1 MSDRVRVLCAHGYV
15 LMQDSCPC
23 CDAEQETPHQADPVR
38 VVPSWTSTPHTRCRR
53 CSLRPSD
60 RIHTKGGTR

>member
-1 MSDRVRVLCAHGYV
+1 VADRVRVLCAHGYV
-15 LMQDSCPC
+15 LMQDSCPG
-23 CDAEQETPHQADPVR
+23 CDHEAETPHQGDPVK

-60 RIHTKGGTR
+60 LIHTKGVTR